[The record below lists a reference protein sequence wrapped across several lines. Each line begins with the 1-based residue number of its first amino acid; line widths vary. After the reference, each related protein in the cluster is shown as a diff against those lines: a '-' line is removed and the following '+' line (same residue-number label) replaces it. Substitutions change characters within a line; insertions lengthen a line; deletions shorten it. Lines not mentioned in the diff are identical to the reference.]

1 MMRVR
6 LLSEPEYRQM
16 LGKGTCREYREI
28 HFYTLLRE
36 KGDFSDEASRRLLR
50 ILHGDAALEGK
61 WYSRTTPEGK
71 PCLPALSQEA

>member
-1 MMRVR
+1 
-6 LLSEPEYRQM
+6 M

-50 ILHGDAALEGK
+50 TLHGDAALEG
-61 WYSRTTPEGK
+61 
-71 PCLPALSQEA
+71 